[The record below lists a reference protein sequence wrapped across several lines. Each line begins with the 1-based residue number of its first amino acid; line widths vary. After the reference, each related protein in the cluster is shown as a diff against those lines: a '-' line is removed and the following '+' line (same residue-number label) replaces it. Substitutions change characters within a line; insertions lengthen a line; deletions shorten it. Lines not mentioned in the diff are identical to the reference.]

1 MNTAL
6 GQFVPEYISQTPEF
20 YEYLLGA
27 HPPQEVNNQ
36 LKEEKEN
43 FSSRYKVSIAKKTLL
58 HITVA
63 DFLAKEE
70 MEETIIRYM
79 RRIFSTQTSFWVT
92 LNNYSGFP
100 EHTVFAR
107 VQDHQ
112 PFNQLATSL
121 KAIDQYIRSNG
132 CPPIKLITYPHIS
145 IARRLQ
151 QNVYEEAM
159 FEYSQKTFYASFEV
173 DELFLLKR
181 KDQFDTYKQV
191 NVFKLPS
198 ANSLFNRL

>member
-1 MNTAL
+1 MNTGL
-6 GQFVPEYISQTPEF
+6 DEFVPEYIFQKPEF
-20 YEYLLGA
+20 YEYLLVA
-27 HPPQEVNNQ
+27 HPSQEVNNQ

-43 FSSRYKVSIAKKTLL
+43 FSSTYKVSVAKKTLP

-79 RRIFSTQTSFWVT
+79 RRILSMQTSFWAT

-112 PFNQLATSL
+112 PFKQLATSL
-121 KAIDQYIRSNG
+121 KAIDQYIRNNG
-132 CPPIKLITYPHIS
+132 CPPMKLITYPHLS

-151 QNVYEEAM
+151 QNIYEKAM
-159 FEYSQKTFYASFEV
+159 FENSKKTFYASFEV
-173 DELFLLKR
+173 NELVLLKR
-181 KDQFDTYKQV
+181 KNQFDACTHV

-198 ANSLFNRL
+198 ANNLFN

>member
-1 MNTAL
+1 MNTEL
-6 GQFVPEYISQTPEF
+6 GRFVPEYISQTSES
-20 YEYLLGA
+20 YEYLLVV
-27 HPPQEVNNQ
+27 HPPHEVNNQ

-43 FSSRYKVSIAKKTLL
+43 FSSRYKVSIAKKTLP

-79 RRIFSTQTSFWVT
+79 RRIFSMQTSFWVT

-112 PFNQLATSL
+112 PFKQLATSL

-132 CPPIKLITYPHIS
+132 CPPAKLITYPHLS
-145 IARRLQ
+145 IARQLQ
-151 QNVYEEAM
+151 QNIYEEAM
-159 FEYSQKTFYASFEV
+159 FEYSKKTFYASFEV
-173 DELFLLKR
+173 SELILLKR
-181 KDQFDTYKQV
+181 KDQFDTCRQV
-191 NVFKLPS
+191 NVFKLPP
-198 ANSLFNRL
+198 ANNLFN